1 MKIEI
6 LLQTGMFLVA
16 VVTVVYTQ
24 YKDRLQNKILMF
36 SEYTRRYQE
45 ILINM
50 PQSIFDGTG
59 EMDAKAKMYMRLYF
73 DLCSEEYHLWE
84 KGMIP
89 NQVWEMWKEG
99 MQITTNRP
107 VYKTAW
113 EELSGEY
120 NNGFK
125 SYFNNE
131 VIGKQ
136 GGEQ

>member
-1 MKIEI
+1 
-6 LLQTGMFLVA
+6 MFLVA
-16 VVTVVYTQ
+16 VITIVYTQ
-24 YKDRLQNKILMF
+24 YKDRRQNKILMF

-50 PQSIFDGTG
+50 PESIFNGT
-59 EMDAKAKMYMRLYF
+59 EHINAKAQMYMRLYF

-120 NNGFK
+120 NK
-125 SYFNNE
+125 ALK
-131 VIGKQ
+131 VISITK
-136 GGEQ
+136 

>member
-24 YKDRLQNKILMF
+24 YKDRRQNKILMF

-50 PQSIFDGTG
+50 PHRIFDGTG

-89 NQVWEMWKEG
+89 NQVWKIWKEG

-113 EELSGEY
+113 EELSSEY
-120 NNGFK
+120 NDGFK
-125 SYFNNE
+125 NYFNNE
-131 VIGKQ
+131 VICKQ